1 MQLTHSLKPPGF
13 NRWTHQVRN
22 WFQAFAFKSNLYR
35 YAEFSD
41 TFFSPGTMAAALR
54 AAGGVVYAVERVL
67 TVGAT
72 VVQA

>member
-1 MQLTHSLKPPGF
+1 
-13 NRWTHQVRN
+13 
-22 WFQAFAFKSNLYR
+22 LYR